1 MPQRCGQGVMMSCR
15 SWLPVPRSVGSG
27 LPFVTSVWAR
37 PEVFCGPS
45 APKDFGKTIEKS
57 MEKSSLIWPCSETN
71 DSHFLQLC
79 NARLVSALLLTKRQ
93 MALGSSV
100 CCISL
105 FLKSIHGRSDERVST
120 GKVDRFGEAFGPK
133 LAPWGRR
140 TQLDPH
146 CVATRAHWTCARCCA
161 EMGGTYVGLPWGW
174 TLYQLVLNEPLLVRS
189 LVRYILHHSIN
200 WLSMR
205 VEMRAARIDIYMVH
219 AASKIFVSKLLV
231 SFLFCTAASFRHCKW
246 EPIDFP
252 SWCWAGFRGSM
263 LRGSIYIARKCP
275 GAVCCLA
282 LPGKEWKLLSPNWD
296 LFFSLNPSGFFS
308 RKDMCTFAIDAT
320 HMVPHDLTKTAH
332 APVAYLIASPKL
344 VSKSSWLTP
353 DLPFWCVASGTKPF
367 SWWN

>member
-1 MPQRCGQGVMMSCR
+1 MWPGCHDVMQIVASKVSWVGVAICHFS
-15 SWLPVPRSVGSG
+15 LGKTRSVVRTFCPQGFWKNHREIHGEIQFDLTLFWNQRFSFPAVVQCEVG
-27 LPFVTSVWAR
+27 FSLVAHEETDGVGQLSVLYQ
-37 PEVFCGPS
+37 P
-45 APKDFGKTIEKS
+45 
-57 MEKSSLIWPCSETN
+57 
-71 DSHFLQLC
+71 
-79 NARLVSALLLTKRQ
+79 
-93 MALGSSV
+93 
-100 CCISL
+100 
-105 FLKSIHGRSDERVST
+105 FLKSIHGRSDERVPT